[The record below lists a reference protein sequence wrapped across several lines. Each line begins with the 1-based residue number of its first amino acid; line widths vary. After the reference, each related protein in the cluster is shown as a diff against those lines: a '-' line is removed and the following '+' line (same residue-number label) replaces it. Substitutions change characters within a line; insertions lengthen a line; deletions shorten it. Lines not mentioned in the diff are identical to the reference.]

1 MHLSVRIC
9 LAAYIE
15 LCRILRVPTRPF
27 TPDDTIVGR
36 DSYGSGLH
44 GSEGSSANL
53 PANGEESGPPPEPRS
68 HGLRFAWVGSSI
80 QSR

>member
-1 MHLSVRIC
+1 MHLSERIS
-9 LAAYIE
+9 LTAYIE

-44 GSEGSSANL
+44 GSERRGVANPIVAYGAHL
-53 PANGEESGPPPEPRS
+53 GSGPRRGHPR
-68 HGLRFAWVGSSI
+68 RT
-80 QSR
+80 